1 MSIKNNNIILPSENL
16 KLGENSL
23 PKDPATNT
31 ISDQERQERLENTKL
46 SVGQAPQFTVPIS
59 VPGGGQSY
67 RNYINRPFS
76 WTTDNVDDMRAHNQ
90 SFGEKAAY
98 ALPKFVTRVGTNVLG
113 STVGLVYGGGAVLR
127 GLVGGDYKF
136 NSPKAA
142 LTYITDYINS
152 FEKKQLSNLVKRKIK
167 AKDTRLKQ
175 LNDIIN
181 DKKYVT
187 KQN

>member
-113 STVGLVYGGGAVLR
+113 STVGLVYGGGAFLT
-127 GLVGGDYKF
+127 GLVGGEGWQGATQSFFDNDF
-136 NSPKAA
+136 QRSLDGINEFMDGA
-142 LTYITDYINS
+142 LPHYYTDE
-152 FEKKQLSNLVKRKIK
+152 EKRMGFFKSAFGGSANFW
-167 AKDTRLKQ
+167 
-175 LNDIIN
+175 
-181 DKKYVT
+181 
-187 KQN
+187 